1 MYVDFTEDEDG
12 DLLIS
17 GEDFVL
23 SASDTMHIQD
33 TIIAHPGWWKEFP
46 QDGVA
51 ISNYSKATGQE
62 QVLAREIKLQ
72 LENDGYQVDNP
83 IVTFENDNLTIN
95 PNAVRV

>member
-1 MYVDFTEDEDG
+1 MYVDFAQDEDG
-12 DLLIS
+12 DLLIDS
-17 GEDFVL
+17 GDFVL
-23 SASDTMHIQD
+23 SASDTMHIED

-51 ISNYSKATGQE
+51 ICNYSKSTGKE
-62 QVLAREIKLQ
+62 QMLAREIKLQ

-83 IVTFENDNLTIN
+83 IVSFVNEQLTIN